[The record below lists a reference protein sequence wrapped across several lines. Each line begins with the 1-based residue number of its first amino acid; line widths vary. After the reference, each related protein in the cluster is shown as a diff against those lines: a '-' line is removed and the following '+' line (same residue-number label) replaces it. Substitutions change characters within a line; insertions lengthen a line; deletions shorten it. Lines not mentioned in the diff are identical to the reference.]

1 MSLIDCCCVDA
12 EDDVPDSDVVNDV
25 NDDTDVFA
33 NDVYAC
39 NDTAL
44 PLPLDNVTALLLC
57 M

>member
-12 EDDVPDSDVVNDV
+12 EDDVPDSDDVNDV

-33 NDVYAC
+33 DAVYARD
-39 NDTAL
+39 DTAL